1 MGEFKSCTRQNSVM
15 IAHIPN
21 HSTSPLP
28 THGWSCFIYI
38 PIQTFSPIK
47 FWSQFHFIRKYFRK
61 IRSYLWIR
69 KPLLLLPVLSDG
81 DNRKLGGCYLESI
94 LFRLLWGTY
103 LSTLSMCPISGTQL
117 LLAGRKNDSAHASFS
132 QPQPSLGL
140 WQNQQGPECFSS
152 AVSFCLFCSPRYIS
166 VMDFLFN
173 PLWSESLLCTISVFD
188 LLRLIYAPESW
199 FVLVNVSSDFCRCST
214 SVN

>member
-69 KPLLLLPVLSDG
+69 KPPLLLPVLSDG

-117 LLAGRKNDSAHASFS
+117 LLTGRKRTAHMHHSA
-132 QPQPSLGL
+132 SL
-140 WQNQQGPECFSS
+140 S
-152 AVSFCLFCSPRYIS
+152 
-166 VMDFLFN
+166 
-173 PLWSESLLCTISVFD
+173 PLWVCGRISRGPNAFYQ
-188 LLRLIYAPESW
+188 L
-199 FVLVNVSSDFCRCST
+199 
-214 SVN
+214 